1 MMSTFL
7 FRLPVL
13 AAGAV
18 ALLCLGACGANHYS
32 IYRYQSLADDRPS
45 AMLIDAKQRAVISA
59 TAPAS
64 ATSTA
69 SASGS
74 VVVCAEPSPDVFSV
88 LAQAAS
94 GTGSFGQSADP
105 KSIQVAA
112 SLAFSSAEQGSTLA
126 RTQTIN
132 MLRESMYR
140 TCERYM
146 NGAIGNLEMPVQAV
160 RDQRMMVA
168 TLAIE
173 QLTAAA
179 TPRAVIIGA
188 AGASAGGSSAS
199 DAVVKIANAQQTAA
213 QAAATLKAKQAAY
226 EALNKTDPTCDA
238 IKTKVAAGTALTADE
253 TAKQTQCATAETDR
267 ATAGTENATAANNLD
282 SLQKAVNQGGG
293 GPASAS
299 TILQAQAEQGGALAS
314 ADGLA
319 KVADGVI
326 EIVKA
331 NYDQDEVLLLCL
343 KVLEPGSGQSD
354 GDLSATCRKFVQ
366 ARVSA
371 SQAQAEADQ
380 SKSIADKAVYDLQF
394 STATAALATVR
405 DGLFGRFWLKVA
417 AEDGKTVDR
426 TKLIQTVDAYVKT
439 NRPALSSRFEA
450 LKNQTTR
457 DGLRTAFGKIATRD
471 QEDLSK

>member
-188 AGASAGGSSAS
+188 AGASAG
-199 DAVVKIANAQQTAA
+199 
-213 QAAATLKAKQAAY
+213 ATLKAKQAAY